1 MKKIY
6 SIILAVT
13 ALCFVANAQSVSNF
27 ALEEKNGHLYFS
39 AEIAEEQVDIMLES
53 GIPAFLIDR
62 NFYEQKLKNDL
73 NLDPSTAKIRLLN
86 NQYDIIFKGSG
97 KLKVGDMLYDGPIF
111 ILDNF
116 GDARIPI
123 QNLRNQQGE
132 KTPICINLQQ
142 GLLSVG
148 QSATENTGKS
158 YRIRTDKDM
167 GFMVVT
173 APISIHTD
181 GATYQIKDDLI
192 VDFGNPTLLFLMKK
206 HKKIAKAIDK
216 CLTLKDAYNQEGVLV
231 AQGIF
236 AEEITICGRTYKDV
250 SIGVT
255 DKMPFIKQLGFL
267 GIPFF
272 GSYTVFDFAKE
283 TMTIIE

>member
-73 NLDPSTAKIRLLN
+73 NLDPSTAKIRLL
-86 NQYDIIFKGSG
+86 
-97 KLKVGDMLYDGPIF
+97 
-111 ILDNF
+111 
-116 GDARIPI
+116 
-123 QNLRNQQGE
+123 
-132 KTPICINLQQ
+132 TPICINLQQ